1 MAIGEHG
8 EEITI
13 TMEEAMAKVRGT
25 RDWMLE
31 VYVDF
36 FQSKPL
42 IWADLSETEQTEL
55 IAYRQALLDWPATL
69 QDIYGDVP
77 PNSYAKHQPS
87 QPSWFADKHP
97 RGVMFP

>member
-42 IWADLSETEQTEL
+42 VWADLSETEKNEL

-69 QDIYGDVP
+69 QEIYGGVP
-77 PNSYAKHQPS
+77 PNSYAKHQPP

>member
-13 TMEEAMAKVRGT
+13 TMDEAMAKVRGT

-42 IWADLSETEQTEL
+42 VWADLSETEKNEL

>member
-42 IWADLSETEQTEL
+42 VWADLSETEQTEL

-69 QDIYGDVP
+69 
-77 PNSYAKHQPS
+77 
-87 QPSWFADKHP
+87 
-97 RGVMFP
+97 

>member
-1 MAIGEHG
+1 MAEGEHG

-13 TMEEAMAKVRGT
+13 SMEEAMAKVRST
-25 RDWMLE
+25 RDGMLE

-42 IWADLSETEQTEL
+42 VWADLSETEKNEL

>member
-42 IWADLSETEQTEL
+42 VWADLSETEKNEL

>member
-13 TMEEAMAKVRGT
+13 TMDEAMAKVRGT

-42 IWADLSETEQTEL
+42 LWADLSEEQKTEL

-69 QDIYGDVP
+69 QGIYGDVP

-87 QPSWFADKHP
+87 QPSWFDDKHP

>member
-13 TMEEAMAKVRGT
+13 TMDEAMAKVRST

-42 IWADLSETEQTEL
+42 LWADLSE
-55 IAYRQALLDWPATL
+55 
-69 QDIYGDVP
+69 
-77 PNSYAKHQPS
+77 
-87 QPSWFADKHP
+87 P
-97 RGVMFP
+97 R

>member
-42 IWADLSETEQTEL
+42 VWADLSETEQTEL